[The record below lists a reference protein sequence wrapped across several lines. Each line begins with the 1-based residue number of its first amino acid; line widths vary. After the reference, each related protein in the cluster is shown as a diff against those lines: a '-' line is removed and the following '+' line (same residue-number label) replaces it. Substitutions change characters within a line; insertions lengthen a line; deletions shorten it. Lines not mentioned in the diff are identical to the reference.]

1 MVKAL
6 KHAGIDPTRVFAEAG
21 MDIKKIKDPNSR
33 YEYES
38 ITRLWRISARETG
51 DPCFGLIAASYW
63 HPTSMHALGFAWM
76 ASASLK
82 GALKR
87 AARYSRMLNTVLLMR
102 LEEKK
107 EGYEFRL
114 EIEPEHPQPADEA
127 ADAGLAMIVR
137 MCRISCGEDFSPIK
151 VYMTREVN
159 DCDDRYRE
167 YFRAPIEYSS
177 RKIGLL
183 FGKNVT
189 EELLPTANA
198 DLALSNDRIVS
209 EYLAR
214 LDLNDI
220 EMQVQIKLIELL
232 PSGETS
238 EERIASKLNLSQR
251 TLQRK
256 LREAGISYKNILE
269 QTRRELATQ
278 YMKSSLL
285 TISEI
290 TYLLG
295 FSETSNFSRAFKR
308 WNGVSPSTY
317 RMAS

>member
-6 KHAGIDPTRVFAEAG
+6 KHAGIDPARVFTEAG

-38 ITRLWRISARETG
+38 ITRLWRIAAREIG

-102 LEEKK
+102 MEEKK
-107 EGYEFRL
+107 EGYEFTL
-114 EIEPEHPQPADEA
+114 DIESDHPQPADEA
-127 ADAGLAMIVR
+127 ADASLAMIVR
-137 MCRISCGEDFSPIK
+137 MCRMSYDESFSPIK
-151 VYMTREVN
+151 VYMSREIN
-159 DCDDRYRE
+159 ECDFRYRE

-177 RKIGLL
+177 GKIGLL
-183 FGKNVT
+183 LEKKVI
-189 EELLPTANA
+189 EEALPTANA
-198 DLALSNDRIVS
+198 DLALSNDRLIS
-209 EYLAR
+209 EYLAQ
-214 LDLNDI
+214 LDHNDV
-220 EMQVQIKLIELL
+220 EMQVRVKLIELL
-232 PSGETS
+232 PSGEAS
-238 EERIASKLNLSQR
+238 EEKIAGRLNLSQR

-256 LREAGISYKNILE
+256 LREAGTSYKNILE

-278 YMKSSLL
+278 YMDSSLL

-295 FSETSNFSRAFKR
+295 FSEASNFSRAFKR
-308 WNGVSPSTY
+308 WNGISPSSY
-317 RMAS
+317 RMVS